1 MEPLVDC
8 VIEDARWTALGLDAL
23 AQRAVRA
30 TLVDLGLPDTGF
42 TLAVMGCD
50 DARIA
55 TLNAAF
61 RGKPVPTNVL
71 SWPAWDL
78 SADADGGLP
87 QPPEPG
93 TTEEP
98 EALGDIAISYDTCAR
113 EAAEAGKP
121 LADHL
126 CHLIVHGLLHCLG
139 YDHIRD
145 GDAALMEAL
154 EARILATLG
163 ISDPYW
169 LA

>member
-71 SWPAWDL
+71 SWPAWDTAAWGRA
-78 SADADGGLP
+78 SHGLP
-87 QPPEPG
+87 DPDSA
-93 TTEEP
+93 T
-98 EALGDIAISYDTCAR
+98 I
-113 EAAEAGKP
+113 
-121 LADHL
+121 
-126 CHLIVHGLLHCLG
+126 
-139 YDHIRD
+139 
-145 GDAALMEAL
+145 
-154 EARILATLG
+154 TLG
-163 ISDPYW
+163 VARSVPEMVS
-169 LA
+169 